1 MDSTIK
7 VEGPKGIDFQ
17 TFFKYLFIGIIGL
30 LLLYGIYRLIKLF
43 IDLYYKNKR
52 SLPTPEN
59 NARIAADQIKAYEPM
74 YMNKGNA
81 PLDTVA
87 ASLASDEKALINLN
101 VLGAFNAGYL
111 GPTVSG
117 VFAEDDAVRIAM
129 RAGCRAYFLPI
140 DMLES
145 SPSPVLIVRSRSG
158 DKISNNVGSIA
169 AVCDAISRYAPATDP
184 VIIVL
189 YFKKMPSANPYDTK
203 SMKFMMDVA
212 AGLAP
217 LKNRH
222 LGLTSEGDFRRQKM
236 QDTLFLRPPSELEGK
251 FIVLTNADTKGFR
264 EGVLPEL
271 PKGLS
276 PALDLDLWTHGRITT
291 DGDESQKTAGP
302 EAETDEYYNSIP
314 DNKMP
319 DFIAR
324 SKVNWMMNMPAVTS
338 AVPTG
343 FDKMLDKLGLTCS
356 FVNVF
361 AEDSKAVADKIFSK
375 EYFALSGFRLKPTEL
390 RYKKPAPVQLAA
402 PNKQLDT
409 KGGFIEIKN
418 TM

>member
-1 MDSTIK
+1 MDA
-7 VEGPKGIDFQ
+7 PKGIDFQ
-17 TFFKYLFIGIIGL
+17 TFFKYLFIGIIAAL
-30 LLLYGIYRLIKLF
+30 ALYGIYRLIKLL

-52 SLPTPEN
+52 TVPTPEN
-59 NARIAADQIKAYEPM
+59 NARIAAEQIKTYELM
-74 YMNKGNA
+74 YINKGNA
-81 PLDTVA
+81 PMDTVA
-87 ASLASDEKALINLN
+87 ADLASDERAFINLN

-129 RAGCRAYFLPI
+129 RAGCRAYFLSI

-145 SPSPVLIVRSRSG
+145 SNSPVLIVRSRSG

-169 AVCDAISRYAPATDP
+169 ATCDAISRYAPMTDP

-189 YFKKMPSANPYDTK
+189 YFRKLPSTNPYDPK

-217 LKNRH
+217 LRNRH

-236 QDTLFLRPPSELEGK
+236 QDTLFLRPYSELEGK
-251 FIVLTNADTKGFR
+251 FIILTNVDTKGFR
-264 EGVLPEL
+264 EGVLPNL
-271 PKGLS
+271 PKGVT
-276 PALDLDLWTHGRITT
+276 PAQDLDLWTHGRITT

-302 EAETDEYYNSIP
+302 EAETDDYYGTIP
-314 DNKMP
+314 ENKMP

-324 SKVNWMMNMPAVTS
+324 SKVNYMMNIPSVIA
-338 AVPTG
+338 AVPSG
-343 FDKMLDKLGLTCS
+343 FDKMLDTLGVTCT
-356 FVNVF
+356 FVNIF
-361 AEDSKAVADKIFSK
+361 AEDSKAIADKVFSR
-375 EYFALSGFRLKPTEL
+375 EYFEKSGFRLKPSEL

-409 KGGFIEIKN
+409 KGGFIEIEN
-418 TM
+418 TI